1 MVFGLRARLPWA
13 ALAAGLAAALWAA
26 AAAPAAASGRLEKVA
41 RWWNSPEMVRLLEL
55 TPAEKNRLDALF
67 SQLSRVTIDLRA
79 QRDQARLELRQ
90 AFAQEPLQEKRAQR
104 AFRRLEEL
112 KALRSRQRHQ
122 FLLEV
127 RKLLGP
133 ERYQRLKA
141 LYREHRERR
150 GDR

>member
-1 MVFGLRARLPWA
+1 MVFGVRARLPLA
-13 ALAAGLAAALWAA
+13 ALAAGLAAALLAA
-26 AAAPAAASGRLEKVA
+26 WPAPAAAAGRLEKVA
-41 RWWNSPEMVRLLEL
+41 RWWNSPEMVRVLEL

-67 SQLSRVTIDLRA
+67 SELSKVNIDLRA

-90 AFAQEPLQEKRAQR
+90 AFATEPLQEKRAQR

-112 KALRSRQRHQ
+112 KALRGRQRHQ

-150 GDR
+150 GGR